1 MTRGWPSTITL
12 LGILSVLA
20 VLAARLLV
28 AESQVDWDE
37 ELYFQIARHWRGDF
51 LPYRDLFDH
60 KQPFLYLY
68 VKVLSGWGH
77 SMSLLRI
84 LQAAI
89 LIVSILKLV
98 STLRGQV
105 DPLLVPCLFGI
116 VSLPPVLGVN
126 AEIIY
131 IPMTLNMLAFA
142 LNGRFWVAALFAA
155 LAVSVKVTAAL
166 DVLGAFVFFLA
177 LRKPRPIPCLPIIGA
192 VGLFAVIQVGFYIY
206 FQRHG
211 IDLFHEVVE
220 RNVIHASHRS
230 AFYLPRLFLAGLALV
245 TGIIVLRLIVSGRFM
260 ARGPALALGVWTGLS
275 FLQAILTGQYYF
287 HYFLP
292 VLVPLTILAFWG
304 AAVVPVVLLRGLV
317 AGVVAA

>member
-1 MTRGWPSTITL
+1 MTRGWPCTITL
-12 LGILSVLA
+12 LGVLSVLA

-155 LAVSVKVTAAL
+155 LAV
-166 DVLGAFVFFLA
+166 
-177 LRKPRPIPCLPIIGA
+177 
-192 VGLFAVIQVGFYIY
+192 
-206 FQRHG
+206 
-211 IDLFHEVVE
+211 
-220 RNVIHASHRS
+220 
-230 AFYLPRLFLAGLALV
+230 
-245 TGIIVLRLIVSGRFM
+245 
-260 ARGPALALGVWTGLS
+260 
-275 FLQAILTGQYYF
+275 
-287 HYFLP
+287 
-292 VLVPLTILAFWG
+292 
-304 AAVVPVVLLRGLV
+304 
-317 AGVVAA
+317 